1 MIRNLFAITLIFL
14 SLVAKA
20 DTGDWRIHTSYNN
33 ATHCHVIG
41 DKVYVLASGALFS
54 YDKEDGELY
63 QYNTLDNLSDYDIAK
78 IGYCKKNGALVII
91 YKNANIDI
99 LYPDGYVYNVIDF
112 KNKVLSS
119 KTINDLY
126 INETTAYIS
135 TSFGVVVFD
144 IEKLEFPNTYNL
156 NLNTLCSYI
165 FDNHIF
171 IGTNDGMYKGSLAT
185 NLLDKNNWEKMS
197 SEKILSFGSR
207 GGELLCVIE
216 KKGVSSYNHT
226 KNEFT
231 QLHNTTR
238 AFKYLYEKDNK
249 VYIGW
254 KEKLAIISDDINV
267 KSYKTGTDTNYIVPD
282 GTIFWNCKGTKG
294 VVQSKIVG
302 DTFVDGENYILPN
315 APVRNLCEFMKFTSD
330 DKLLVVDGTLDYF
343 GITSNPGTIMEYD
356 YPGDKWTN
364 FDADKI
370 KEQTGYKFVNITS
383 IDEDPLEEGHYFAS
397 SYGQGVYEFRNGEL
411 VKHHNADTSPLES
424 AIDITKP
431 DFKNYV
437 RVSRVKFDSKGNL
450 WLTNTRSNS
459 IIKVLKTDGTWEKL
473 QYTEIAKF
481 KTMVDIL
488 FDSRGWLWVTSLQ
501 GDENAGLFCAKQ
513 NNTPFDTSDDKTKL
527 LLYKFTNQD
536 GISYTIYTVFCINED
551 RNGAIWVGTDNGLF
565 VIDNPKKFFDDG
577 IFTQIKVPRNDG
589 SNLADYLLNGAI
601 VTAIA
606 TDGADRKWVGTKKN
620 GIYLLSADGIECI
633 HHFTTE
639 NSPLPSNGI
648 TSIAVNGRSGE
659 VFIGTDGGI
668 VSYTSDATRPE
679 KKLQEST
686 VHAYPNPVK
695 ASYSGNISIVGV
707 TFDCDVKIV
716 DTAGYLIAE
725 GVSNGGQ
732 FNWNGRNAKGEKVPS
747 GVYYVLTY
755 DEEGNEGVAT
765 KILITR

>member
-1 MIRNLFAITLIFL
+1 MIRNLFAITLLIL
-14 SLVAKA
+14 SLFAKA
-20 DTGDWRIHTSYNN
+20 GTGDWRIHTSYND
-33 ATHCHVIG
+33 ATHCLVVG
-41 DKVYVLASGALFS
+41 EKVYVLASGALFS

-112 KNKVLSS
+112 KNKVLAS

-185 NLLDKNNWEKMS
+185 NLLDKNNWEKIS
-197 SEKILSFGSR
+197 SEKILSFCSR

-216 KKGVSSYNHT
+216 GEGVSSYNHT

-254 KEKLAIISDDINV
+254 KEKLAVIGDDINV
-267 KSYKTGTDTNYIVPD
+267 KSYKTGSDTNYLFHD
-282 GTIFWNCKGTKG
+282 GDIFWSCKGTKG
-294 VVQSKIVG
+294 VVQSKIEG
-302 DTFVDGENYILPN
+302 NSFVDGENYILPN
-315 APVRNLCEFMKFTSD
+315 APVRNLCAYMKFTSD

-343 GITSNPGTIMEYD
+343 DKISNPGTIMEYD
-356 YPGDKWTN
+356 YSGDRWTN
-364 FDADKI
+364 FNADNI
-370 KEQTGYKFVNITS
+370 KSQTGYKFVNITS
-383 IDEDPLEEGHYFAS
+383 IDEDPLEEGHYFAG
-397 SYGQGVYEFRNGEL
+397 SYGQGLYEFRNGEL
-411 VKHHNADTSPLES
+411 VTVYNIESPLES
-424 AIDITKP
+424 PLGKDHSNA
-431 DFKNYV
+431 KNYI
-437 RVSRVKFDSKGNL
+437 RVPRVKFDSKGNL
-450 WLTNTRSNS
+450 WLTNTHGSN
-459 IIKVLKTDGTWEKL
+459 IVKVLKKDGTWAQL
-473 QYTEIAKF
+473 HYAEIAEF
-481 KTMVDIL
+481 ETMVDIL
-488 FDSRGWLWVTSLQ
+488 IDSRGWLWVTSLQ
-501 GDENAGLFCAKQ
+501 GGDNAGLFCAKQ

-527 LLYKFTNQD
+527 WLHNFTNQD
-536 GISYTIYTVFCINED
+536 GINYTIYTVFCINED

-601 VTAIA
+601 VTTIA
-606 TDGADRKWVGTKKN
+606 TDGADRKWVGTKNN

-679 KKLQEST
+679 KKLQEGS
-686 VHAYPNPVK
+686 VHAFPNPVK
-695 ASYSGNISIVGV
+695 ASYNGNISIVGL
-707 TFDCDVKIV
+707 TFDCEVKIV

-725 GVSNGGQ
+725 GISNGGQ